1 MRCRKCD
8 IEMLPGTAIQET
20 LAGVPDFI
28 GSNDVV
34 TLSPGGNGKLVECLK
49 CPQCGRSVTKGET
62 T

>member
-1 MRCRKCD
+1 
-8 IEMLPGTAIQET
+8 MLPGTAIQET